1 VKRFLVLIALGAF
14 LAPGPAAAA
23 TPRVLAAK
31 FENDVNPVTRDY
43 IVDAIEKANDERYAA
58 IVILLDTPG
67 GLGSSMT
74 DIVKA
79 ELASKVPVIVY
90 VSPDGA
96 RAASAG
102 VWLGQAADLLA
113 MAPQTNIGSS
123 TPINVG
129 GEDIQKD
136 LRRKVVND
144 AAASLRA
151 LAKNHGRNAKWA
163 DRAVRQASNLTAQ
176 EALDQHVIDL
186 IAPTLPKLL
195 ELADGR
201 KTVPKGLTVHTKGA
215 RIERIDMSGW
225 KKVLDLLIDPN
236 IIALMLSIGVIG
248 IVVELWSP
256 GLVFPGT
263 VGGISLIM
271 GLYGLQVLPTSA
283 AGLLLMLLALGF
295 FVADLYVPSHG
306 ALTVAGAITFVIA
319 SLLLFDPAGPAYQ
332 ISLWVSLAI
341 AGTLATFM
349 LFAVAKIVQARRQPV
364 SVGIRDIVGRHGH
377 ARGPGYVFVN
387 GELWRAQSDDPL
399 RPGDE
404 VEVTD
409 VDGLTLGVR
418 RIAS

>member
-1 VKRFLVLIALGAF
+1 MKRILVLAALAAF
-14 LAPGPAAAA
+14 VTPGTAAAA
-23 TPRVLAAK
+23 LPRVLAAK

-43 IVDAIEKANDERYAA
+43 LVNAIDKANNGRYAA

-67 GLGSSMT
+67 GLGSSMN

-123 TPINVG
+123 TPISVG

-201 KTVPKGLTVHTKGA
+201 RTVPKGLTLHTKGA
-215 RIERIDMSGW
+215 TVEHIDMSAW

-236 IIALMLSIGVIG
+236 IIALMLSIGIIG

-256 GLVFPGT
+256 GLIFPGT

-283 AGLLLMLLALGF
+283 AGLLLLLLALGF

-306 ALTVAGAITFVIA
+306 ALTLAGAITFVIA

-332 ISLWVSLAI
+332 ISIWVSLAI
-341 AGTLATFM
+341 AGTLAAFM
-349 LFAVAKIVQARRQPV
+349 LFAVTKIVQARRAPV
-364 SVGIRDIVGRHGH
+364 TVGIRDIVGRHGH
-377 ARGPGYVFVN
+377 VRSPGQVFVN
-387 GELWRAQSDDPL
+387 GELWRARSEEAL